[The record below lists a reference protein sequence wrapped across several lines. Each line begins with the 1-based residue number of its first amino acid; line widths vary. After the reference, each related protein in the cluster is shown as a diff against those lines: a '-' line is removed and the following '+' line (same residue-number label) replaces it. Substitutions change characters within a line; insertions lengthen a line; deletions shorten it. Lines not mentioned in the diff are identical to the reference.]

1 MSFRNEYSTI
11 PNSKRPKLYKEMEA
25 NPYGLPQL
33 DLSKLFIYLDEKNEI
48 INNIIR
54 NKYHKVMKFK
64 YYAEFLNVLNFAFL
78 FYKLNFNMVLED
90 EINYSKTL
98 FIILELS
105 ILFFSIS
112 VFLIYN
118 KNKKLISEIKQLMFF
133 GIISI
138 IFSKIISF
146 ITGVEKSIHKFG
158 NYRHL
163 IDKEKNILKEKNL
176 ISNLY
181 NNLELTLDYIRINYF
196 FFLFFFLLLNDYL
209 VNNENTNIFLSLL
222 ISILILIMSII
233 HEQFF
238 MKIRCML
245 IGINIFELMPKIRK
259 FANSISDKVV
269 TITYCINS
277 ITCGISLFYIDEI
290 NSLIGV
296 ILLNIS
302 FIIFYPILF
311 NCCYHKQKLFMKGM
325 WDVPEL
331 TKFQ

>member
-1 MSFRNEYSTI
+1 
-11 PNSKRPKLYKEMEA
+11 
-25 NPYGLPQL
+25 
-33 DLSKLFIYLDEKNEI
+33 
-48 INNIIR
+48 
-54 NKYHKVMKFK
+54 
-64 YYAEFLNVLNFAFL
+64 
-78 FYKLNFNMVLED
+78 
-90 EINYSKTL
+90 
-98 FIILELS
+98 
-105 ILFFSIS
+105 
-112 VFLIYN
+112 
-118 KNKKLISEIKQLMFF
+118 
-133 GIISI
+133 
-138 IFSKIISF
+138 
-146 ITGVEKSIHKFG
+146 
-158 NYRHL
+158 
-163 IDKEKNILKEKNL
+163 
-176 ISNLY
+176 
-181 NNLELTLDYIRINYF
+181 
-196 FFLFFFLLLNDYL
+196 
-209 VNNENTNIFLSLL
+209 
-222 ISILILIMSII
+222 MSII

-269 TITYCINS
+269 TITYFINS

>member
-25 NPYGLPQL
+25 NPYGLPKL

-196 FFLFFFLLLNDYL
+196 FFLFFF
-209 VNNENTNIFLSLL
+209 
-222 ISILILIMSII
+222 
-233 HEQFF
+233 
-238 MKIRCML
+238 
-245 IGINIFELMPKIRK
+245 
-259 FANSISDKVV
+259 
-269 TITYCINS
+269 
-277 ITCGISLFYIDEI
+277 FY
-290 NSLIGV
+290 
-296 ILLNIS
+296 
-302 FIIFYPILF
+302 
-311 NCCYHKQKLFMKGM
+311 
-325 WDVPEL
+325 
-331 TKFQ
+331 